1 MSDDYF
7 IMGVDPGASGALA
20 FYNPKFP
27 QLIAVYDMPV
37 VGKDVNAAELF
48 DIVDSFKPTIAVI
61 ESVHAMPK
69 QGVSSSFNFGMSYG
83 VLRGVVGAA
92 KIRTHLVSPSKW
104 KKFYSLS
111 ADKEA
116 SRNVAIRHWPDSPHF
131 RRKKDHGRA
140 EAALL
145 ALYGDAIK

>member
-1 MSDDYF
+1 MSDYF
-7 IMGVDPGASGALA
+7 IMGVDPGLYGAIA

-27 QLIAVYDMPV
+27 KLIAVYDMPI
-37 VGKDVNAAELF
+37 VGKDINAAELF
-48 DIVDSFKPTIAVI
+48 DIVDSFKPAAAVI

-69 QGVSSSFNFGMSYG
+69 QGVSSSFNFGVSFG
-83 VLRGVVGAA
+83 VIKGIVGAA
-92 KIRTHLVSPSKW
+92 KIPTHMVSPTKW
-104 KKFYSLS
+104 KKYFSLP

-116 SRNVAIRHWPDSPHF
+116 SRALAIRNWPDSPHF

-145 ALYGDAIK
+145 SLYGDAIR